1 MRRRP
6 ARGAVCRCGP
16 SRTASGSVAPLPSRS
31 LVRVLFRLSAF
42 RGLGASRSHTH
53 GRIPDRGGHPVPS
66 APSTRLPCRR
76 LVTPGRFLR
85 SRPRCHR
92 GGPAPGRAGRPCSA
106 GSLPSPVPAC
116 RRALGFQTQTAGA
129 PLCAGLAPGATV
141 ARRSRQPDDLCL
153 SPPQGS
159 SLSARCATTR
169 RPRSHSCCGT
179 WSSTPPSR

>member
-1 MRRRP
+1 MSVSFSVCPLSGVLARRGHTLTDTFLT
-6 ARGAVCRCGP
+6 AGATPCP
-16 SRTASGSVAPLPSRS
+16 PLPP
-31 LVRVLFRLSAF
+31 RVFPVV
-42 RGLGASRSHTH
+42 GWSHL
-53 GRIPDRGGHPVPS
+53 D
-66 APSTRLPCRR
+66 
-76 LVTPGRFLR
+76 RFLR